1 MSSDASAFTW
11 RRIRDSLDDYAP
23 QSLASRL
30 REALAPLRSGSI
42 HASRLKQAQNAV
54 KDLLQAELGPWYIE
68 SGLPLGNE
76 VLGGY
81 CWCHSFFNQ
90 NPPHRT
96 MDVDANIQLMLEA
109 LERIRS
115 FLYALD
121 GVYQAARRQL
131 ELAADDKALRA
142 KALAEGLVRTVDL
155 TAETT
160 SCEETWYQVAQ
171 DAMSWCIE
179 AMGLPLSDATQEQL
193 DTAFVFTS
201 WIAPPPEV
209 LRDAA
214 ARVAEV
220 AV

>member
-1 MSSDASAFTW
+1 MNNNASAFTW
-11 RRIRDSLDDYAP
+11 RRIHDSLDAYSS

-30 REALAPLRSGSI
+30 REALAPLRTGSI
-42 HASRLKQAQNAV
+42 HASRLKQAKNAV
-54 KDLLQAELGPWYIE
+54 QDLLQAELGPWYLE

-96 MDVDANIQLMLEA
+96 MDVDEDIQLMLA
-109 LERIRS
+109 
-115 FLYALD
+115 ALD
-121 GVYQAARRQL
+121 GVYQASRRQL
-131 ELAADDKALRA
+131 DAAAGDRA
-142 KALAEGLVRTVDL
+142 
-155 TAETT
+155 
-160 SCEETWYQVAQ
+160 
-171 DAMSWCIE
+171 
-179 AMGLPLSDATQEQL
+179 
-193 DTAFVFTS
+193 
-201 WIAPPPEV
+201 

>member
-1 MSSDASAFTW
+1 MW
-11 RRIRDSLDDYAP
+11 RRIRDSLDTYAP
-23 QSLASRL
+23 EPLASQL
-30 REALAPLRSGSI
+30 RDVLAPLRSGGI
-42 HASRLKQAQNAV
+42 HQARLKQAKNAV
-54 KDLLQAELGPWYIE
+54 QDLLKSELGAWYTA

-96 MDVDANIQLMLEA
+96 VDVDENIQLMLES
-109 LERIRS
+109 LERIRA

-121 GVYQAARRQL
+121 GVYQSARRQL
-131 ELAADDKALRA
+131 EAAANDKPLRA
-142 KALAEGLVRTVDL
+142 QALAEGLVRTVDL

-179 AMGLPLSDATQEQL
+179 AMGLPLSDATQELL
-193 DTAFVFTS
+193 DTAFVFES
-201 WIAPPPEV
+201 WVAPPPEA

-214 ARVAEV
+214 ARVAEG

>member
-1 MSSDASAFTW
+1 MRVGTIHPG
-11 RRIRDSLDDYAP
+11 RI
-23 QSLASRL
+23 
-30 REALAPLRSGSI
+30 
-42 HASRLKQAQNAV
+42 KQAKNVVQ
-54 KDLLQAELGPWYIE
+54 DLLRDELGAWYTQ

-76 VLGGY
+76 VLGGF

-96 MDVDANIQLMLEA
+96 MDVDENIQLMIDA
-109 LERIRS
+109 LERTRS

-121 GVYQAARRQL
+121 GVYQSARRQL

-160 SCEETWYQVAQ
+160 SCEENWYTVAQ

-179 AMGLPLSDATQEQL
+179 AMGLPLSEATEELL
-193 DTAFVFTS
+193 DTAFVFES
-201 WIAPPPEV
+201 WLAPPPEA

-214 ARVAEV
+214 ARVAEGV
-220 AV
+220 V

>member
-1 MSSDASAFTW
+1 MSSNASAFTW
-11 RRIRDSLDDYAP
+11 RRIRDSLDGYAP

-30 REALAPLRSGSI
+30 REALPPLRFGTI
-42 HASRLKQAQNAV
+42 HQGRLKQAKNV
-54 KDLLQAELGPWYIE
+54 VMDLLTAELGAWYLE

-90 NPPHRT
+90 HPPHRT
-96 MDVDANIQLMLEA
+96 LDVNENIQLMLDA

-121 GVYQAARRQL
+121 GVFQAARRQL
-131 ELAADDKALRA
+131 ELAGDDKALRA

-160 SCEETWYQVAQ
+160 SCEETWYQVAR
-171 DAMSWCIE
+171 DAMTWCIE

-193 DTAFVFTS
+193 DTAFVFES
-201 WIAPPPEV
+201 WIAPPPEA
-209 LRDAA
+209 LRDGA
-214 ARVAEV
+214 ARVAEATV
-220 AV
+220 

>member
-11 RRIRDSLDDYAP
+11 RRIRDSLDAYSP

-30 REALAPLRSGSI
+30 REALAPLRTGSI
-42 HASRLKQAQNAV
+42 HASRLKQAQNVV
-54 KDLLQAELGPWYIE
+54 KDLLQAELGPWYVE

-96 MDVDANIQLMLEA
+96 WDVDENIQLMLEA

-121 GVYQAARRQL
+121 GVYQASRRQL
-131 ELAADDKALRA
+131 EAAADDKALRA

-171 DAMSWCIE
+171 DAMTWCIE
-179 AMGLPLSDATQEQL
+179 AMGLPLSEATLEQL
-193 DTAFVFTS
+193 DSAFVFTS
-201 WIAPPPEV
+201 WIAPPPEA
-209 LRDAA
+209 LREAA

>member
-1 MSSDASAFTW
+1 MSNDAAAFTW
-11 RRIRDSLDDYAP
+11 QRIRGSLDAYSPEA
-23 QSLASRL
+23 LASRL
-30 REALAPLRSGSI
+30 REALAPLRTGTI
-42 HASRLKQAQNAV
+42 HLGRINQAQNV
-54 KDLLQAELGPWYIE
+54 VMDLLKNELGAWYTM

-81 CWCHSFFNQ
+81 CWCHSFFKQ

-96 MDVDANIQLMLEA
+96 MDVDENIQIMLQS

-121 GVYQAARRQL
+121 GVYQTARSQL
-131 ELAADDKALRA
+131 EAAADDKALRA

-179 AMGLPLSDATQEQL
+179 AMGLPLSDATLEQL
-193 DTAFVFTS
+193 ETAFVFTS
-201 WIAPPPEV
+201 WIAPPPDA

>member
-1 MSSDASAFTW
+1 MSIDPSAFTW
-11 RRIRDSLDDYAP
+11 RRIRDSLDGYAP
-23 QSLASRL
+23 QSLAARL
-30 REALAPLRSGSI
+30 REALAPLRVRPPSPGM
-42 HASRLKQAQNAV
+42 LKHSKNVVQ
-54 KDLLQAELGPWYIE
+54 DLLKAELGPWYLE

-96 MDVDANIQLMLEA
+96 MDVDENIQLMLDA

-121 GVYQAARRQL
+121 GVFQAARRQF
-131 ELAADDKALRA
+131 EAAGDDRALRA

-160 SCEETWYQVAQ
+160 SCEEAWYQVAQ
-171 DAMSWCIE
+171 DAMTWCIE
-179 AMGLPLSDATQEQL
+179 VMGLPLSEATQEQL
-193 DTAFVFTS
+193 DTAFSFTS
-201 WIAPPPEV
+201 WISPPPDV

-214 ARVAEV
+214 ARVAAV

>member
-1 MSSDASAFTW
+1 MSDNASAFTW
-11 RRIRDSLDDYAP
+11 RRIRDSLDAYAP
-23 QSLASRL
+23 QSLAASL
-30 REALAPLRSGSI
+30 REALAPLRSGHI
-42 HASRLKQAQNAV
+42 HPARLKQAQNV
-54 KDLLQAELGPWYIE
+54 VVDLLKAELGPWYLE

-96 MDVDANIQLMLEA
+96 HDVDENIQFMLDA

-121 GVYQAARRQL
+121 GVFQAARRQL
-131 ELAADDKALRA
+131 ELAGDDKALRA
-142 KALAEGLVRTVDL
+142 EALAEGLVRTVDL

-171 DAMSWCIE
+171 DAMTWCIE
-179 AMGLPLSDATQEQL
+179 AMGLPLSEATLEQL
-193 DTAFVFTS
+193 ETAFVFES

-214 ARVAEV
+214 ARVAAG

>member
-1 MSSDASAFTW
+1 MSSNASAFTW
-11 RRIRDSLDDYAP
+11 RRIRDSLDAYSP

-30 REALAPLRSGSI
+30 REALAPLRTGSI
-42 HASRLKQAQNAV
+42 HTSRLKQAKNAV
-54 KDLLQAELGPWYIE
+54 QDLLQAELGPWYIE

-96 MDVDANIQLMLEA
+96 LDVDENIQLMLDA

-121 GVYQAARRQL
+121 GVYQASRRQL

-142 KALAEGLVRTVDL
+142 QALAEGLVRTVDL

-171 DAMSWCIE
+171 DAMTWCIE
-179 AMGLPLSDATQEQL
+179 AMGLPLSEATLEQL

-201 WIAPPPEV
+201 WISPPPEV
-209 LRDAA
+209 LREAA

>member
-1 MSSDASAFTW
+1 MSNDAFTW
-11 RRIRDSLDDYAP
+11 RRIRDSLDVYSA

-30 REALAPLRSGSI
+30 REALAPLRTGSI
-42 HASRLKQAQNAV
+42 HTSRLKQAKNAV
-54 KDLLQAELGPWYIE
+54 QDLLQAELGPWYVE

-96 MDVDANIQLMLEA
+96 MDVDENIQFMLDA

-121 GVYQAARRQL
+121 GVFQASRRQL

-171 DAMSWCIE
+171 DAMTWCIE

-201 WIAPPPEV
+201 WIAPPPDA

-214 ARVAEV
+214 ARVAAV

>member
-11 RRIRDSLDDYAP
+11 RRIRDSLDAYSP

-30 REALAPLRSGSI
+30 REALAPLRTGSI
-42 HASRLKQAQNAV
+42 HTSRLKQAQNVV
-54 KDLLQAELGPWYIE
+54 KDLLQAELGPWYVE

-76 VLGGY
+76 MLGGY

-96 MDVDANIQLMLEA
+96 WDVDENIQLMLDA

-121 GVYQAARRQL
+121 GVYQASRRQL
-131 ELAADDKALRA
+131 EAAADDKALRA

-160 SCEETWYQVAQ
+160 SCEETWYQIAQ
-171 DAMSWCIE
+171 DAMTWCIE
-179 AMGLPLSDATQEQL
+179 AMGLPLSEATLEQL

-201 WIAPPPEV
+201 WIAPPPEA
-209 LRDAA
+209 LREAA
-214 ARVAEV
+214 ARVAEG

>member
-1 MSSDASAFTW
+1 MSSDTSAFTW
-11 RRIRDSLDDYAP
+11 RRIRDSLDVYSP
-23 QSLASRL
+23 EQLASRL
-30 REALAPLRSGSI
+30 REALAPLRVGSI
-42 HASRLKQAQNAV
+42 HPSRLKQAQNAV
-54 KDLLQAELGPWYIE
+54 QDLLKNELGPWYTM

-96 MDVDANIQLMLEA
+96 TDVNENIQLMLTS

-121 GVYQAARRQL
+121 GVYQTARRQI
-131 ELAADDKALRA
+131 EAAGDDKALRA
-142 KALAEGLVRTVDL
+142 KALEEGLVRSVDL

-160 SCEETWYQVAQ
+160 SCEETWYSVAQ

-179 AMGLPLSDATQEQL
+179 AMGLPVSDATEELL
-193 DTAFVFTS
+193 DTAFVFES

-209 LRDAA
+209 LRAAA
-214 ARVAEV
+214 ARVAEI